1 MSSPSSMFE
10 TLSRAATD
18 LVTQDD
24 VADGLD
30 AYLHVVAHA
39 LEAASVGLLVRGRF
53 AEPELF
59 SATSHRTE
67 ELELYQ
73 VAHGDGPCL
82 ECLSTG
88 QVVKETGA
96 GVGRR
101 WPQFGPAMR
110 AAGFQG
116 VTAIPLRWHENI
128 VGALNIFHVEPVAL
142 DPHQLTAGHCAA
154 AVATLALS
162 SVGTADRLTRN
173 IVSSLNSRVI
183 IEQAKG
189 FLSDRHEIDLP
200 SAYAELCSRAW
211 STGRSLPSVAR
222 EVFEEDRHN
231 A

>member
-1 MSSPSSMFE
+1 MSSPGTFE
-10 TLSRAATD
+10 MLARAATD
-18 LVTQDD
+18 LVTHGD

-30 AYLHVVAHA
+30 AYLHVVALA
-39 LEAASVGLLVRGRF
+39 LDASTVGLLVRGRF

-67 ELELYQ
+67 ELELFQ
-73 VAHGDGPCL
+73 VSHGDGPCL

-88 QVVKETGA
+88 QVVIEAGTG
-96 GVGRR
+96 VSRR
-101 WPQFGPAMR
+101 WPIFGPAMH
-110 AAGFQG
+110 AAGLQG

-128 VGALNIFHVEPVAL
+128 VGALNIFRTEPIAL
-142 DPHQLTAGHCAA
+142 DPQQLTAGHSAA

-173 IVSSLNSRVI
+173 IISSLSSRVV

-189 FLSDRHEIDLP
+189 FLSDRLGIDLP
-200 SAYAELCSRAW
+200 TAYAELCSRAQT
-211 STGRSLPSVAR
+211 TGRSLPSAAR